1 MARKSNKTAHVLN
14 LLSGHDT
21 KKEPEKELETDAKK
35 EADPIPEQDD
45 KPEVAQEPHPE
56 PESTEKIPQG
66 KLSVPDSP
74 SVSIIDQTEKDP
86 VAEQIQANLL
96 QEFEKEHDMNPEESQ
111 KESREKEPEAEL
123 PTLESEPEAAVETE
137 PVAEAEPATKAEQA
151 SEPKA
156 AAETEAEPV
165 AETETLSEA
174 ETTTDVETLAEPEST
189 FVSEPEPE
197 FVRINVMERIV
208 SDKIIYFM
216 RQFECCTCEKCIAD
230 TIALTLNGLPPKYI
244 VTEPA
249 AEAPLLSFY
258 TNHFISEITVEATK
272 ACMTVKENP
281 RHENGAS

>member
-21 KKEPEKELETDAKK
+21 KKEPEKELETDVKK
-35 EADPIPEQDD
+35 DADPISEQDSQPKD
-45 KPEVAQEPHPE
+45 AQQPHPDPE
-56 PESTEKIPQG
+56 PTEKIPQG
-66 KLSVPDSP
+66 KISVPDPP

-86 VAEQIQANLL
+86 VAEQIQANLF
-96 QEFEKEHDMNPEESQ
+96 QEFQKEHDMNPEATA
-111 KESREKEPEAEL
+111 EAE
-123 PTLESEPEAAVETE
+123 TNAAVEPELTI
-137 PVAEAEPATKAEQA
+137 
-151 SEPKA
+151 
-156 AAETEAEPV
+156 EAEPV
-165 AETETLSEA
+165 AE
-174 ETTTDVETLAEPEST
+174 PEST
-189 FVSEPEPE
+189 IVSEPEPEPE

-281 RHENGAS
+281 KHKNGAS

>member
-21 KKEPEKELETDAKK
+21 KKEPEKELETDVKK
-35 EADPIPEQDD
+35 DADPISEQDSQP
-45 KPEVAQEPHPE
+45 KGAQQPHPDPE
-56 PESTEKIPQG
+56 PTEKIPQG
-66 KLSVPDSP
+66 KISVPDSP

-86 VAEQIQANLL
+86 VAEQIQANLF
-96 QEFEKEHDMNPEESQ
+96 QEFQKEHDMNPEESQ
-111 KESREKEPEAEL
+111 KESWEKEPEAE
-123 PTLESEPEAAVETE
+123 
-137 PVAEAEPATKAEQA
+137 PV
-151 SEPKA
+151 
-156 AAETEAEPV
+156 
-165 AETETLSEA
+165 
-174 ETTTDVETLAEPEST
+174 AEPEST
-189 FVSEPEPE
+189 IVSEPEPEPE

-272 ACMTVKENP
+272 ACMTVKETP
-281 RHENGAS
+281 RHKNGAS

>member
-21 KKEPEKELETDAKK
+21 KKEPEKELETDVKK
-35 EADPIPEQDD
+35 DADPISEQDSQPKD
-45 KPEVAQEPHPE
+45 AQQPHPDPE
-56 PESTEKIPQG
+56 PTEKIPRG
-66 KLSVPDSP
+66 KISVPDSP

-86 VAEQIQANLL
+86 VAEQIQANLF
-96 QEFEKEHDMNPEESQ
+96 QEFQKEHDMNPEESQ

-123 PTLESEPEAAVETE
+123 PTQESEPSAE
-137 PVAEAEPATKAEQA
+137 PEPTAEAKTAA
-151 SEPKA
+151 EPKA
-156 AAETEAEPV
+156 AVEPELTIEAEPV
-165 AETETLSEA
+165 AE
-174 ETTTDVETLAEPEST
+174 PEST
-189 FVSEPEPE
+189 IVSEPEPEPE

-281 RHENGAS
+281 RHKIGAS

>member
-21 KKEPEKELETDAKK
+21 KKEPEKELETDVKK
-35 EADPIPEQDD
+35 DADPISEQDSQPKD
-45 KPEVAQEPHPE
+45 AQQPHPDPE
-56 PESTEKIPQG
+56 PTEKIPQG
-66 KLSVPDSP
+66 KISVPDSP

-86 VAEQIQANLL
+86 VAEQIQANLF
-96 QEFEKEHDMNPEESQ
+96 QEFQKEHDMNPEATA
-111 KESREKEPEAEL
+111 EAE
-123 PTLESEPEAAVETE
+123 TNAAVEPELTI
-137 PVAEAEPATKAEQA
+137 
-151 SEPKA
+151 
-156 AAETEAEPV
+156 EAEPV
-165 AETETLSEA
+165 AE
-174 ETTTDVETLAEPEST
+174 PEST
-189 FVSEPEPE
+189 IVSEPEPEPE

-244 VTEPA
+244 VTKPA

-281 RHENGAS
+281 KHKNGAS

>member
-21 KKEPEKELETDAKK
+21 KKEPEKELETDVKK
-35 EADPIPEQDD
+35 DADPISEQDSQPKD
-45 KPEVAQEPHPE
+45 AQQPHPDPE
-56 PESTEKIPQG
+56 PTEKIPQG
-66 KLSVPDSP
+66 KISVPDSP

-86 VAEQIQANLL
+86 VAEQIQANLF
-96 QEFEKEHDMNPEESQ
+96 QEFQKEHDMNPEESQ
-111 KESREKEPEAEL
+111 KESWEKEPEAE
-123 PTLESEPEAAVETE
+123 
-137 PVAEAEPATKAEQA
+137 PV
-151 SEPKA
+151 
-156 AAETEAEPV
+156 
-165 AETETLSEA
+165 
-174 ETTTDVETLAEPEST
+174 AEPEST
-189 FVSEPEPE
+189 IVSEPEPEPE

-272 ACMTVKENP
+272 ACMTLKETP
-281 RHENGAS
+281 RHKNGAS

>member
-21 KKEPEKELETDAKK
+21 KKEPEKELETDVKK
-35 EADPIPEQDD
+35 DADPISEQDSQPKD
-45 KPEVAQEPHPE
+45 AQQPHPDPE
-56 PESTEKIPQG
+56 PTEKIPQG
-66 KLSVPDSP
+66 KISVPDSP

-86 VAEQIQANLL
+86 VAEQIQANLF
-96 QEFEKEHDMNPEESQ
+96 QEFQKEHDMNPEATA
-111 KESREKEPEAEL
+111 EAE
-123 PTLESEPEAAVETE
+123 TNAAVEPELTI
-137 PVAEAEPATKAEQA
+137 
-151 SEPKA
+151 
-156 AAETEAEPV
+156 EAEPV
-165 AETETLSEA
+165 AE
-174 ETTTDVETLAEPEST
+174 PEST
-189 FVSEPEPE
+189 IVSEPEPEPE

-272 ACMTVKENP
+272 ACMTVKETP
-281 RHENGAS
+281 RHKNGAS

>member
-21 KKEPEKELETDAKK
+21 KKEPEKELETDVKK
-35 EADPIPEQDD
+35 DADPISEQDSQPKD
-45 KPEVAQEPHPE
+45 AQQPHPDPE
-56 PESTEKIPQG
+56 PTEKIPQG
-66 KLSVPDSP
+66 KISVPDSP

-86 VAEQIQANLL
+86 VAEQIQANLF
-96 QEFEKEHDMNPEESQ
+96 QEFQKEHDMNPEESQ
-111 KESREKEPEAEL
+111 KESWEKEPEAE
-123 PTLESEPEAAVETE
+123 PVAEPEATIV
-137 PVAEAEPATKAEQA
+137 
-151 SEPKA
+151 SEP
-156 AAETEAEPV
+156 
-165 AETETLSEA
+165 
-174 ETTTDVETLAEPEST
+174 
-189 FVSEPEPE
+189 EPEPE

-272 ACMTVKENP
+272 ACMTVKETP
-281 RHENGAS
+281 RHKNGAS

>member
-21 KKEPEKELETDAKK
+21 KKEPEKELETDVKK
-35 EADPIPEQDD
+35 DADPISEQDSQPKD
-45 KPEVAQEPHPE
+45 AQQPHPDPE
-56 PESTEKIPQG
+56 PTEKIPQG
-66 KLSVPDSP
+66 KISVPDSP

-86 VAEQIQANLL
+86 VAEQIQANLF
-96 QEFEKEHDMNPEESQ
+96 QEFQKEHDMNPEESQ

-123 PTLESEPEAAVETE
+123 PTQESEPSAEPEAT
-137 PVAEAEPATKAEQA
+137 AEAEPEPTIV
-151 SEPKA
+151 SEP
-156 AAETEAEPV
+156 
-165 AETETLSEA
+165 
-174 ETTTDVETLAEPEST
+174 
-189 FVSEPEPE
+189 EPEPE

-272 ACMTVKENP
+272 ACMTVKETP
-281 RHENGAS
+281 RHKNGAS

>member
-21 KKEPEKELETDAKK
+21 KKEPEKELETDVKK
-35 EADPIPEQDD
+35 DADPISEQDSQPKD
-45 KPEVAQEPHPE
+45 AQQPHPDPE
-56 PESTEKIPQG
+56 PTEKIPQG
-66 KLSVPDSP
+66 KISVPDSP

-86 VAEQIQANLL
+86 VAEQIQANLF
-96 QEFEKEHDMNPEESQ
+96 QEFQTN
-111 KESREKEPEAEL
+111 
-123 PTLESEPEAAVETE
+123 AAVEPELTI
-137 PVAEAEPATKAEQA
+137 
-151 SEPKA
+151 
-156 AAETEAEPV
+156 EAEPV
-165 AETETLSEA
+165 AE
-174 ETTTDVETLAEPEST
+174 PEST
-189 FVSEPEPE
+189 IVSEPEPEPE

-249 AEAPLLSFY
+249 AEAPLFSFY

-272 ACMTVKENP
+272 ACMTVKETP
-281 RHENGAS
+281 RHKNGAS

>member
-21 KKEPEKELETDAKK
+21 KKEPEKELETDVKK
-35 EADPIPEQDD
+35 DADPISEQDSQPKD
-45 KPEVAQEPHPE
+45 AQQPHPDPE
-56 PESTEKIPQG
+56 PTEKIPQG
-66 KLSVPDSP
+66 KISVPDSP

-86 VAEQIQANLL
+86 VAEQIQANLF
-96 QEFEKEHDMNPEESQ
+96 QEFQKEHDMNPEESQ
-111 KESREKEPEAEL
+111 KESREKEPEAE
-123 PTLESEPEAAVETE
+123 PVAEPEATIV
-137 PVAEAEPATKAEQA
+137 
-151 SEPKA
+151 SEP
-156 AAETEAEPV
+156 
-165 AETETLSEA
+165 
-174 ETTTDVETLAEPEST
+174 
-189 FVSEPEPE
+189 EPEPE

-272 ACMTVKENP
+272 ACMTVKETP
-281 RHENGAS
+281 RHKNGAS

>member
-21 KKEPEKELETDAKK
+21 KKEPEKELETDVKK
-35 EADPIPEQDD
+35 DADPISEQDSQPKD
-45 KPEVAQEPHPE
+45 AQQPHPDPE
-56 PESTEKIPQG
+56 PTEKIPQG
-66 KLSVPDSP
+66 KISVPDSP

-86 VAEQIQANLL
+86 VAEQIQANLF
-96 QEFEKEHDMNPEESQ
+96 QEFQKEHDMNPEESQ
-111 KESREKEPEAEL
+111 KESWEKEPEAE
-123 PTLESEPEAAVETE
+123 
-137 PVAEAEPATKAEQA
+137 PV
-151 SEPKA
+151 
-156 AAETEAEPV
+156 
-165 AETETLSEA
+165 
-174 ETTTDVETLAEPEST
+174 AEPEST
-189 FVSEPEPE
+189 IVSEPEPE
-197 FVRINVMERIV
+197 PEFVLINVMERIV

-244 VTEPA
+244 VTKPA

-281 RHENGAS
+281 KHKNGAS

>member
-21 KKEPEKELETDAKK
+21 KKEPEKELETDVKK
-35 EADPIPEQDD
+35 DADPISEQDSQPKD
-45 KPEVAQEPHPE
+45 AQQPHPDPE
-56 PESTEKIPQG
+56 PTEKIPRG
-66 KLSVPDSP
+66 KISVPDSP

-86 VAEQIQANLL
+86 VAEQIQANLF
-96 QEFEKEHDMNPEESQ
+96 QEFQKEHDMNPEESQ
-111 KESREKEPEAEL
+111 KESWEKEPEAE
-123 PTLESEPEAAVETE
+123 
-137 PVAEAEPATKAEQA
+137 PV
-151 SEPKA
+151 
-156 AAETEAEPV
+156 
-165 AETETLSEA
+165 
-174 ETTTDVETLAEPEST
+174 AEPEST
-189 FVSEPEPE
+189 IVSEPEPEPE

-281 RHENGAS
+281 RHKNGAS

>member
-21 KKEPEKELETDAKK
+21 KKEPEKELETDVKK
-35 EADPIPEQDD
+35 DADPISEQDSQPKD
-45 KPEVAQEPHPE
+45 AQQPHPDPE
-56 PESTEKIPQG
+56 PTEKIPHG
-66 KLSVPDSP
+66 KISVPDSP

-86 VAEQIQANLL
+86 VAEQIQANLF
-96 QEFEKEHDMNPEESQ
+96 QEFQKEHDMNPEESQ

-123 PTLESEPEAAVETE
+123 PTQESEPSAEPEATAEAETNAAVEPE
-137 PVAEAEPATKAEQA
+137 PTAEAKTAA
-151 SEPKA
+151 EPKA
-156 AAETEAEPV
+156 AVEPELTIEAEPV
-165 AETETLSEA
+165 AQ
-174 ETTTDVETLAEPEST
+174 PEST
-189 FVSEPEPE
+189 IVSEPEPEPE

-281 RHENGAS
+281 RHKNGAS

>member
-21 KKEPEKELETDAKK
+21 KKEPEKELETDVKK
-35 EADPIPEQDD
+35 DADPISEQDSQPKD
-45 KPEVAQEPHPE
+45 AQQPHPDPE
-56 PESTEKIPQG
+56 PTEKIPQG
-66 KLSVPDSP
+66 KISVPDSP

-86 VAEQIQANLL
+86 VAEQIQANLF
-96 QEFEKEHDMNPEESQ
+96 QEFQKEHDMNPEESQ

-123 PTLESEPEAAVETE
+123 PTQESEPSAEPDATAEAETNAAVEPELTI
-137 PVAEAEPATKAEQA
+137 
-151 SEPKA
+151 
-156 AAETEAEPV
+156 EAEPV
-165 AETETLSEA
+165 AE
-174 ETTTDVETLAEPEST
+174 PEST
-189 FVSEPEPE
+189 IVSEPEPEPE

-281 RHENGAS
+281 RHKNGAS

>member
-21 KKEPEKELETDAKK
+21 KKEPEKELETDVKK
-35 EADPIPEQDD
+35 DADPISEQDSQPKD
-45 KPEVAQEPHPE
+45 AQQPHPDPE
-56 PESTEKIPQG
+56 PTEKIPQG
-66 KLSVPDSP
+66 KISVPDSP

-86 VAEQIQANLL
+86 VAEQIQANLF
-96 QEFEKEHDMNPEESQ
+96 QEFQKEHDMNPEESQ
-111 KESREKEPEAEL
+111 KEL
-123 PTLESEPEAAVETE
+123 PTQESEPEAT
-137 PVAEAEPATKAEQA
+137 AEAETNAAV
-151 SEPKA
+151 EP
-156 AAETEAEPV
+156 ELTIEAEPV
-165 AETETLSEA
+165 AE
-174 ETTTDVETLAEPEST
+174 PEST
-189 FVSEPEPE
+189 IVSEPEPEPE

-281 RHENGAS
+281 RHKNGAS

>member
-21 KKEPEKELETDAKK
+21 KKEPEKELETDVKK
-35 EADPIPEQDD
+35 DADPISEQDSQPKD
-45 KPEVAQEPHPE
+45 AQQPHPDPE
-56 PESTEKIPQG
+56 PTEKIPQG
-66 KLSVPDSP
+66 KISVHDSP

-86 VAEQIQANLL
+86 VAEQIQANLF
-96 QEFEKEHDMNPEESQ
+96 QEFQKEHDMNPEESQ
-111 KESREKEPEAEL
+111 KESREKEPEAE
-123 PTLESEPEAAVETE
+123 
-137 PVAEAEPATKAEQA
+137 PV
-151 SEPKA
+151 
-156 AAETEAEPV
+156 
-165 AETETLSEA
+165 
-174 ETTTDVETLAEPEST
+174 AEPEST
-189 FVSEPEPE
+189 IVSEPEPEPE

-272 ACMTVKENP
+272 ACMTVKETP
-281 RHENGAS
+281 RHKNGAS

>member
-21 KKEPEKELETDAKK
+21 KKEPEKELETDVKK
-35 EADPIPEQDD
+35 DADPISEQDSQPKD
-45 KPEVAQEPHPE
+45 AQQPHPDPE
-56 PESTEKIPQG
+56 PTEKIPQG
-66 KLSVPDSP
+66 KISVPDSP

-86 VAEQIQANLL
+86 VAEQIQANLF
-96 QEFEKEHDMNPEESQ
+96 QEFQKEHDMNPEESQ

-123 PTLESEPEAAVETE
+123 PTQESEPS
-137 PVAEAEPATKAEQA
+137 AEPEATAE
-151 SEPKA
+151 
-156 AAETEAEPV
+156 
-165 AETETLSEA
+165 
-174 ETTTDVETLAEPEST
+174 AEPEST
-189 FVSEPEPE
+189 IVSEPEPEPE

-281 RHENGAS
+281 RHKNGAS

>member
-21 KKEPEKELETDAKK
+21 KKEPEKELETDVKK
-35 EADPIPEQDD
+35 DADPISEQDSQPKD
-45 KPEVAQEPHPE
+45 AQQPHPDPE
-56 PESTEKIPQG
+56 PTEKIPQG
-66 KLSVPDSP
+66 KISVPDSP

-86 VAEQIQANLL
+86 VAEQIQANLF
-96 QEFEKEHDMNPEESQ
+96 QEFQKEHDMNPEESQ
-111 KESREKEPEAEL
+111 KESREKEPEAE
-123 PTLESEPEAAVETE
+123 
-137 PVAEAEPATKAEQA
+137 PV
-151 SEPKA
+151 
-156 AAETEAEPV
+156 
-165 AETETLSEA
+165 
-174 ETTTDVETLAEPEST
+174 AEPEST
-189 FVSEPEPE
+189 IVSEPEPEPE

-249 AEAPLLSFY
+249 AEAPLLSSY

-272 ACMTVKENP
+272 ACMTVKETP
-281 RHENGAS
+281 RHKNGAS

>member
-1 MARKSNKTAHVLN
+1 MTRKSNKTAHVLN

-21 KKEPEKELETDAKK
+21 KKEPEKELETDVKK
-35 EADPIPEQDD
+35 DADPISEQDSQPKD
-45 KPEVAQEPHPE
+45 AQQPHPDPE
-56 PESTEKIPQG
+56 PTEKIPQG
-66 KLSVPDSP
+66 KISVPDSP

-86 VAEQIQANLL
+86 VAEQIQANLF
-96 QEFEKEHDMNPEESQ
+96 QEFQKEHDMNPEESQ
-111 KESREKEPEAEL
+111 KESWEKEPEAE
-123 PTLESEPEAAVETE
+123 
-137 PVAEAEPATKAEQA
+137 PV
-151 SEPKA
+151 
-156 AAETEAEPV
+156 
-165 AETETLSEA
+165 
-174 ETTTDVETLAEPEST
+174 AEPEST
-189 FVSEPEPE
+189 IVSEPEPEPE

-272 ACMTVKENP
+272 ACMTVKETP
-281 RHENGAS
+281 RHKNGAS

>member
-21 KKEPEKELETDAKK
+21 KKEPEKELETDVKK
-35 EADPIPEQDD
+35 DADPISEQDSQPKD
-45 KPEVAQEPHPE
+45 AQQPHPDPE
-56 PESTEKIPQG
+56 PTEKIPQG
-66 KLSVPDSP
+66 KISVPDSP

-86 VAEQIQANLL
+86 VAEQIQANLF
-96 QEFEKEHDMNPEESQ
+96 QEFQKEHDMNPEESQ
-111 KESREKEPEAEL
+111 KESWEKEPEAE
-123 PTLESEPEAAVETE
+123 PVAEPEATIV
-137 PVAEAEPATKAEQA
+137 
-151 SEPKA
+151 SEP
-156 AAETEAEPV
+156 
-165 AETETLSEA
+165 
-174 ETTTDVETLAEPEST
+174 
-189 FVSEPEPE
+189 EPEPE

-244 VTEPA
+244 VTKPA

-272 ACMTVKENP
+272 ACMTVKETP
-281 RHENGAS
+281 RHKNGAS

>member
-1 MARKSNKTAHVLN
+1 M
-14 LLSGHDT
+14 
-21 KKEPEKELETDAKK
+21 
-35 EADPIPEQDD
+35 
-45 KPEVAQEPHPE
+45 
-56 PESTEKIPQG
+56 
-66 KLSVPDSP
+66 
-74 SVSIIDQTEKDP
+74 
-86 VAEQIQANLL
+86 AEQIQANLF
-96 QEFEKEHDMNPEESQ
+96 QEFQKEHDMNPEESQ

-123 PTLESEPEAAVETE
+123 PTQESEPSAEPEATAEAETNAAVEPELTI
-137 PVAEAEPATKAEQA
+137 
-151 SEPKA
+151 
-156 AAETEAEPV
+156 EAEPV
-165 AETETLSEA
+165 AE
-174 ETTTDVETLAEPEST
+174 PEST
-189 FVSEPEPE
+189 IVSEPEPEPE

-281 RHENGAS
+281 RHKNGAS

>member
-21 KKEPEKELETDAKK
+21 KKEPEKELETDVKK
-35 EADPIPEQDD
+35 DADPISEQDSQPKD
-45 KPEVAQEPHPE
+45 AQQPHPDPE
-56 PESTEKIPQG
+56 PTEKIPRG
-66 KLSVPDSP
+66 KISVPDSP

-86 VAEQIQANLL
+86 VAEQIQANLF
-96 QEFEKEHDMNPEESQ
+96 QEFQKEHDMNPEATA
-111 KESREKEPEAEL
+111 EAE
-123 PTLESEPEAAVETE
+123 TNAAVEPELTI
-137 PVAEAEPATKAEQA
+137 
-151 SEPKA
+151 
-156 AAETEAEPV
+156 EAEPV
-165 AETETLSEA
+165 AE
-174 ETTTDVETLAEPEST
+174 PEST
-189 FVSEPEPE
+189 IVSEPEPEPE

-272 ACMTVKENP
+272 ACMTVKETP
-281 RHENGAS
+281 RHKNGAS

>member
-21 KKEPEKELETDAKK
+21 KKEPEKELETDVKK
-35 EADPIPEQDD
+35 DADPISEQDSQPKD
-45 KPEVAQEPHPE
+45 AQQPHPDPE
-56 PESTEKIPQG
+56 PTEKIPQG
-66 KLSVPDSP
+66 KISVPDSP

-86 VAEQIQANLL
+86 VAEQIQAHLF
-96 QEFEKEHDMNPEESQ
+96 QEFQKEHDMNPEESQ
-111 KESREKEPEAEL
+111 KESWEKEPEAE
-123 PTLESEPEAAVETE
+123 
-137 PVAEAEPATKAEQA
+137 PV
-151 SEPKA
+151 
-156 AAETEAEPV
+156 
-165 AETETLSEA
+165 
-174 ETTTDVETLAEPEST
+174 AEPEST
-189 FVSEPEPE
+189 IVSEPEPEPE

-272 ACMTVKENP
+272 ACMTVKETP
-281 RHENGAS
+281 RHKNGAS

>member
-21 KKEPEKELETDAKK
+21 KKEPEKELETDVKK
-35 EADPIPEQDD
+35 DADPISEQDSQPKD
-45 KPEVAQEPHPE
+45 AQQPHPDPE
-56 PESTEKIPQG
+56 PTEKIPRG
-66 KLSVPDSP
+66 KISVPDSP

-86 VAEQIQANLL
+86 VAEQIQANLF
-96 QEFEKEHDMNPEESQ
+96 QEFQKEHDMNPEESQ
-111 KESREKEPEAEL
+111 KESREKDPVAEL
-123 PTLESEPEAAVETE
+123 PTIVSEP
-137 PVAEAEPATKAEQA
+137 
-151 SEPKA
+151 
-156 AAETEAEPV
+156 
-165 AETETLSEA
+165 
-174 ETTTDVETLAEPEST
+174 
-189 FVSEPEPE
+189 EPEPE

-281 RHENGAS
+281 RHKNGAS

>member
-137 PVAEAEPATKAEQA
+137 PVAEAEPA
-151 SEPKA
+151 
-156 AAETEAEPV
+156 
-165 AETETLSEA
+165 
-174 ETTTDVETLAEPEST
+174 AEPEPT
-189 FVSEPEPE
+189 VVSEPEPEPE

>member
-21 KKEPEKELETDAKK
+21 KKEPEKELETDVKK
-35 EADPIPEQDD
+35 DADPISEQDSQPKD
-45 KPEVAQEPHPE
+45 AQQPHPDPE
-56 PESTEKIPQG
+56 PTEKIPQG
-66 KLSVPDSP
+66 KISVPDSP

-86 VAEQIQANLL
+86 VAEQIQANLF
-96 QEFEKEHDMNPEESQ
+96 QEFQKEHDMNPEESQ
-111 KESREKEPEAEL
+111 KESREKELEAEL
-123 PTLESEPEAAVETE
+123 PTQESEPSAEPEATAEAETNAAVEPE
-137 PVAEAEPATKAEQA
+137 PTAEAKTAA
-151 SEPKA
+151 EPKA
-156 AAETEAEPV
+156 AVEPELTIEAEPV
-165 AETETLSEA
+165 AE
-174 ETTTDVETLAEPEST
+174 PEST
-189 FVSEPEPE
+189 IVSEPEPEPE

-281 RHENGAS
+281 RHKNGAS